1 MGSREEVDFASAE
14 VTGLAYRPLMTVPLW
29 AAVVGLPVGVVQAQ
43 VETGKWPVVHVG
55 RRVLVNAE
63 AVRRAAQ
70 EAGSRFVF
78 ER

>member
-1 MGSREEVDFASAE
+1 MGVREETDFASVELSGA
-14 VTGLAYRPLMTVPLW
+14 VYRPLMTVQLW

-70 EAGSRFVF
+70 EAGATFVF